1 MNNLVSVI
9 IPVYNVSR
17 YLPQCLESVLNQTYK
32 ELEII
37 IVNDGSTD
45 DSGLKC
51 EEYAGKDS
59 RIRVFHTEHRGLA
72 ASRNLGIDNAKG
84 SFILFVDSDDW
95 IELHTIDTL
104 VRTSVRTGA
113 DVVVARNCFEYV
125 GKTVH
130 SKAGKKRKVGQIVD
144 LDENGRQVQVFQGN
158 DILTAYV
165 NGEFRDLAWNKLY
178 RAELFSEIRFPDGRN
193 YEDVGTTWRLMK
205 ILSETGG
212 TAAVWPEELFHFR
225 MRKGSITHTMTM
237 DNIADCWTSHY
248 ERYEGLADYR
258 DLYIGSC
265 FVAVGRMWMNYSR
278 FSGEEKRRAA
288 ATVREMQSF
297 SRKIRHKV
305 MGGKYPRYVKMVCLL
320 SQSRTPLVMAAGFL
334 WGRLRQVR
342 KMGEEGKLFE
352 GGC

>member
-45 DSGLKC
+45 DSGLNC

-297 SRKIRHKV
+297 SREIRHKV
-305 MGGKYPRYVKMVCLL
+305 MRGKYPRYVKMVCLL
-320 SQSRTPLVMAAGFL
+320 SQSKAPLAMAAGFL
-334 WGRLRQVR
+334 WGKLRQVR
-342 KMGEEGKLFE
+342 KMGEEGKLFV
-352 GGC
+352 

>member
-1 MNNLVSVI
+1 M
-9 IPVYNVSR
+9 
-17 YLPQCLESVLNQTYK
+17 
-32 ELEII
+32 
-37 IVNDGSTD
+37 
-45 DSGLKC
+45 
-51 EEYAGKDS
+51 
-59 RIRVFHTEHRGLA
+59 
-72 ASRNLGIDNAKG
+72 
-84 SFILFVDSDDW
+84 
-95 IELHTIDTL
+95 
-104 VRTSVRTGA
+104 RTGA

-258 DLYIGSC
+258 DLYIGAC

-297 SRKIRHKV
+297 SREIRHKV

-334 WGRLRQVR
+334 WGKLRQVR
-342 KMGEEGKLFE
+342 KMGEEGKLFV
-352 GGC
+352 

>member
-1 MNNLVSVI
+1 MVSVI

-45 DSGLKC
+45 DSGLNC

-158 DILTAYV
+158 DITPRV
-165 NGEFRDLAWNKLY
+165 
-178 RAELFSEIRFPDGRN
+178 
-193 YEDVGTTWRLMK
+193 MK
-205 ILSETGG
+205 I
-212 TAAVWPEELFHFR
+212 H
-225 MRKGSITHTMTM
+225 MT
-237 DNIADCWTSHY
+237 N
-248 ERYEGLADYR
+248 
-258 DLYIGSC
+258 
-265 FVAVGRMWMNYSR
+265 
-278 FSGEEKRRAA
+278 
-288 ATVREMQSF
+288 Q
-297 SRKIRHKV
+297 
-305 MGGKYPRYVKMVCLL
+305 
-320 SQSRTPLVMAAGFL
+320 
-334 WGRLRQVR
+334 
-342 KMGEEGKLFE
+342 
-352 GGC
+352 